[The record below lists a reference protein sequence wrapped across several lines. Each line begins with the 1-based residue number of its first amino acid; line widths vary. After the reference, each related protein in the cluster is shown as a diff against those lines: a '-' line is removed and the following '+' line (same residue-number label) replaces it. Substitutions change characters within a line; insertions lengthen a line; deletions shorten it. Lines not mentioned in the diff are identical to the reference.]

1 MKSIIARATLVAVCI
16 CLFVGFTATRLHAG
30 EYFIYQ
36 DPKDRLVI
44 SNQKPP
50 PGSKIIKQQSLS
62 DLAESENPPVQAG
75 STTQPNGNTPN
86 SKPSN
91 NK

>member
-1 MKSIIARATLVAVCI
+1 MDFFITLEIVFWLYLVLGPA
-16 CLFVGFTATRLHAG
+16 LPSMGQAEEYYTYRDSAG
-30 EYFIYQ
+30 
-36 DPKDRLVI
+36 KLV
-44 SNQKPP
+44 
-50 PGSKIIKQQSLS
+50 IKQQSLS
-62 DLAESENPPVQAG
+62 DLAESENPQVQAG

>member
-16 CLFVGFTATRLHAG
+16 CLLVGFTATRLHAG

-36 DPKDRLVI
+36 DAKGRLVI
-44 SNQKPP
+44 SNQQPP
-50 PGSKIIKQQSLS
+50 PGSKIIKQQTLP
-62 DLAESENPPVQAG
+62 DTADTEAAQAQERNEP
-75 STTQPNGNTPN
+75 QPNGNTPN

>member
-1 MKSIIARATLVAVCI
+1 MKSINLCSILLGFCLYMLIGFMATEVQ
-16 CLFVGFTATRLHAG
+16 AG
-30 EYFIYQ
+30 EYYIYR
-36 DPKDRLVI
+36 DSKGVLVI

-50 PGSKIIKQQSLS
+50 PGSQIIKQQSLS
-62 DLAESENPPVQAG
+62 DLAESENPQVQD
-75 STTQPNGNTPN
+75 SLETQPNGNTPN

>member
-1 MKSIIARATLVAVCI
+1 MDFFITLEIVFWLYLVLGPA
-16 CLFVGFTATRLHAG
+16 LPSMGQAE
-30 EYFIYQ
+30 EYYTYR
-36 DPKDRLVI
+36 DSAAKLVI

-50 PGSKIIKQQSLS
+50 PDSKIIKQQSLS
-62 DLAESENPPVQAG
+62 DLAESENPQVQTG

>member
-1 MKSIIARATLVAVCI
+1 MKSIVVRPILLAS
-16 CLFVGFTATRLHAG
+16 CLYLLTGLTATQAYSG

-36 DPKDRLVI
+36 DPKGGLVI

-50 PGSKIIKQQSLS
+50 SGSKIIKQQSLS
-62 DLAESENPPVQAG
+62 DLAESENPQVQAG
-75 STTQPNGNTPN
+75 STTQPNGTTPN